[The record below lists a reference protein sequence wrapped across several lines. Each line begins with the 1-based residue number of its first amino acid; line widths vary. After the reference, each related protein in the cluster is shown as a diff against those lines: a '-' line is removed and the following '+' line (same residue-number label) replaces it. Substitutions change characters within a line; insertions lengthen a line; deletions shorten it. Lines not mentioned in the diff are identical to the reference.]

1 MLLIWKKIMLS
12 SRYWQWTFFAL
23 VALLASCAAGPKV
36 SDSTK
41 NIAVW
46 DLEDLSPLG
55 DGRPDLGEFLSI
67 RIIDT
72 IEQMEGWNVIER
84 ERLSL
89 ALEELNLGTS
99 SLADESTR
107 LRLGRLIGARWMIF
121 GGYQVI
127 AEQMRL
133 DLRVV
138 EVGSG
143 RIMSAVEKTIP
154 ASDLSGWLNAVEEA
168 TQELLKNI

>member
-1 MLLIWKKIMLS
+1 MLS
-12 SRYWQWTFFAL
+12 SRRRQWGFFAL
-23 VALLASCAAGPKV
+23 IALLAGCAAGPKV

-41 NIAVW
+41 NIAAW

-67 RIIDT
+67 RVIET
-72 IEQMEGWNVIER
+72 IKRMEGWNTIER

-99 SLADESTR
+99 SLVDESTK
-107 LRLGRLIGARWMIF
+107 LKLGRLIGAQWMIF

-127 AEQMRL
+127 AEQMRV

-143 RIMSAVEKTIP
+143 RILNAVEKTVP

-168 TQELLKNI
+168 TQELLKNL